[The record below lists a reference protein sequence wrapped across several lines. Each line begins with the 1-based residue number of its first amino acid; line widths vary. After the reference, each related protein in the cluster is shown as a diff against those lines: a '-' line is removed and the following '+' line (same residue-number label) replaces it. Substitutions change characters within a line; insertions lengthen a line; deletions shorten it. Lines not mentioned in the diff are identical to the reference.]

1 MLDCEVLL
9 FAPLRTTAAR
19 TVEETVGTASRSIL
33 LGHESPLKAGSSI
46 DSTAASLF
54 LNVLTWRPLLHPY
67 VGHEK
72 AVQAVRTTEEL
83 LPRRLRRG
91 LHVPSVG
98 CAVPAADTVPA
109 GAIRK
114 VALGVDPLYPHSGA
128 HAGPHGVSNRDG
140 SSCVGAARRAF
151 HEGDCRRLVVYEE
164 QHVAPLQHL
173 SAVHVA
179 ATAAKVSHM

>member
-1 MLDCEVLL
+1 MLDCEVHL

-19 TVEETVGTASRSIL
+19 TVEETVGTTSRSIL

-98 CAVPAADTVPA
+98 CAIAAADAVPA
-109 GAIRK
+109 GTICRIA
-114 VALGVDPLYPHSGA
+114 VGVNPLYPNSGA
-128 HAGPHGVSNRDG
+128 HASPHGVSNRDSRRCIG
-140 SSCVGAARRAF
+140 TSSGAF
-151 HEGDCRRLVVYEE
+151 H
-164 QHVAPLQHL
+164 
-173 SAVHVA
+173 
-179 ATAAKVSHM
+179 

>member
-1 MLDCEVLL
+1 MLL

-19 TVEETVGTASRSIL
+19 TVEETVGTTSRSIL
-33 LGHESPLKAGSSI
+33 LGHKSPLKAGSSI

-54 LNVLTWRPLLHPY
+54 PNVLTWRPLLHPY

-83 LPRRLRRG
+83 LPRRLLRG
-91 LHVPSVG
+91 LHVPAVG
-98 CAVPAADTVPA
+98 CAVHAADTVPA
-109 GAIRK
+109 GAIRR
-114 VALGVDPLYPHSGA
+114 VALGINPLYPDSGA
-128 HAGPHGVSNRDG
+128 HASPHGVSNRNG
-140 SSCVGAARRAF
+140 ISCVGASSVAL

-164 QHVAPLQHL
+164 QDVAPLQHL

-179 ATAAKVSHM
+179 ATAAKISHR